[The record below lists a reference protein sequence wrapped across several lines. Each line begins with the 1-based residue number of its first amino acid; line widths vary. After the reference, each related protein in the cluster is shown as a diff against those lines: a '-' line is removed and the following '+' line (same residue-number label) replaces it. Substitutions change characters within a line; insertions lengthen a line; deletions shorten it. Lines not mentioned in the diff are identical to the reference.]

1 MTRGALGIREGRERG
16 MPAAREDSMTRL
28 ASLDVMWSGRRR
40 AIAIGLSG
48 LLAGCAA
55 MGSMPPEQLSA
66 LRAKAQACNE
76 ALPDI
81 THHDVDRFGRVQAY
95 AQGPQAE
102 RHPPELPRLVAA
114 RGRWT
119 TWAPGRPPPML
130 DPIGPDNPD
139 PNPRFASP

>member
-1 MTRGALGIREGRERG
+1 MTRGARCIREGRERG

-28 ASLDVMWSGRRR
+28 ASPDVMWSGRRR

-55 MGSMPPEQLSA
+55 MDSMPPEQLSA

-95 AQGPQAE
+95 AQGPEADVIH
-102 RHPPELPRLVAA
+102 RTFLDCVAA
-114 RGRWT
+114 QGRWT
-119 TWAPGRPPPML
+119 TWAPGQPPPML
-130 DPIGPDNPD
+130 EPIGPDNPD
-139 PNPRFASP
+139 PNPALRVP